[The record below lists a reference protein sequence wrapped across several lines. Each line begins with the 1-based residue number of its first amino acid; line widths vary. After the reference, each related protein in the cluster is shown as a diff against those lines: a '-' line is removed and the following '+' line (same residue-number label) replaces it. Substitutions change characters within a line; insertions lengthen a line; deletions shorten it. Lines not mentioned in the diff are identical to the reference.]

1 MRPCGRFPRRNGM
14 GMLALVLLAGCSLAP
29 RYERPAAPVAPR
41 IEPAPVPAAAAAR
54 AGGHAAD
61 HAVSQAAAGLDWNRF
76 FSDPTLQRLLHRA
89 FADNRDLRVAMQ
101 RIEAARAQYGI
112 RRADRLPTISASL
125 SASRMHLPAGVSPGG
140 PALDATEYGATL
152 FLSTWEI
159 DFWGRVRSLQAAAL
173 ESFLA
178 TVDARRSVEVSLVA
192 QIANTYLIERELDE
206 RIDDARRALVNREEA
221 YRIMTRRHAVGAIS
235 RLDLTQAEILR
246 DQARAELAVLAQQQ
260 ARARNAM
267 TLLVGAPLPT
277 ASAQQAVP
285 LSAVEKSFAI
295 GPPPGLPSSVLLDR
309 PDVQAAEHRLK
320 AAHANIGAARA
331 AFFPRITL
339 IGALGRASSELD
351 GLFGSDTQAWLF
363 VPTVS
368 LPLFDAGRNRANR
381 SLAEA
386 LRNGAVADYERT
398 IQTAFREVADALA
411 DRRWLSRRQAI
422 EEAIVATQR
431 ERVRLAQLRYRSG
444 AASFLEVLEAERAWF
459 AAEQALVQTRRERL
473 ASMVSLYAALGGG
486 PGDAGALTEKDRP

>member
-1 MRPCGRFPRRNGM
+1 MRPCGRFPPRN
-14 GMLALVLLAGCSLAP
+14 GMLALALLLAGCSLAP
-29 RYERPAAPVAPR
+29 RYERPAAPVAPSF
-41 IEPAPVPAAAAAR
+41 ESAAPR
-54 AGGHAAD
+54 AVAGD
-61 HAVSQAAAGLDWNRF
+61 AVAQAAVDLDWNRF
-76 FSDPTLQRLLHRA
+76 FSDPTLRRLLHRA

-125 SASRMHLPAGVSPGG
+125 SASRLHLPGGMSPIGSG
-140 PALDATEYGATL
+140 FDATEYGATL

-159 DFWGRVRSLQAAAL
+159 DFWGRVRNLQAAAL

-192 QIANTYLIERELDE
+192 QIADTYLIERELDE
-206 RIDDARRALVNREEA
+206 RLDDARRALAAREETW
-221 YRIMTRRHAVGAIS
+221 RIMTRRHAVGATS
-235 RLDLTQAEILR
+235 RLDATQAEILR
-246 DQARAELAVLAQQQ
+246 DQARAELAVLEQQK

-267 TLLVGAPLPT
+267 TLLVGAPQPGSST
-277 ASAQQAVP
+277 DRAVP
-285 LSAVEKSFAI
+285 LSAVEPSFAT
-295 GPPPGLPSSVLLDR
+295 GPMPGLPSSVLLDR

-351 GLFGSDTQAWLF
+351 GLFGADTQAWLF

-381 SLAEA
+381 NLAEA
-386 LRNGAVADYERT
+386 QRNVAVAEYERT

-411 DRRWLSRRQAI
+411 DRRWLSRQQSI
-422 EEAIVATQR
+422 QEAIVATQT
-431 ERVRLAQLRYRSG
+431 ERVRLARLRYRSG
-444 AASFLEVLEAERAWF
+444 STSFLEVLEAERARF

-473 ASMVSLYAALGGG
+473 SSMVSLYAALGGG
-486 PGDAGALTEKDRP
+486 PDDARALVEKDRP